1 MQRKKLLSIIC
12 ILAAAVLILVLLAR
26 HMGGETTAETGAPL
40 KTAAGMLYL
49 DSLESRDPA
58 EVDTLLQEFRA
69 QKIQEMRDEWLR
81 QVESGEINVWSLF
94 DNYVLLGD
102 SRSVGFS
109 YWGFL
114 PEERVM
120 AESGAKLYAL
130 RDHIPELQKLHPSSI
145 YLCYGLNDVIIGV
158 WPEPEDYV
166 ADYEELLGE
175 LRQALPDA
183 AFYVNS
189 ILPAI
194 DPAFDEWPGLVRIP
208 EYTQAVKEMCD
219 GIDNCYYV
227 DNDWLFEQ
235 HRDLW
240 APDGIHF
247 AAAFYRYWAANMI
260 AESYNSQIPQDETS
274 EDIPE
279 FAVPPAASDNNP

>member
-1 MQRKKLLSIIC
+1 MQRRKLLLII
-12 ILAAAVLILVLLAR
+12 LILVLAVVVLVLIAR
-26 HMGGETTAETGAPL
+26 HLGSDKPQTSEEPPDTASGI
-40 KTAAGMLYL
+40 LYL

-69 QKIQEMRDEWLR
+69 EKIRQMRDEWLH
-81 QVESGEINVWSLF
+81 QIETGEINVWSLF

-114 PEERVM
+114 PEERVL

-130 RDHIPELQKLHPSSI
+130 RDHIPDLEKLHPTSV

-166 ADYEELLGE
+166 ADYRELLGE
-175 LRQALPDA
+175 LQQALPDA
-183 AFYVNS
+183 SIYISS

-194 DPAFDEWPGLVRIP
+194 DPAFDEWPDLVRIP

-227 DNDWLFEQ
+227 DNQWLFDQ
-235 HRDLW
+235 YRDLW

-247 AAAFYRYWAANMI
+247 AAAFYQYWAASLI
-260 AESYNSQIPQDETS
+260 DET
-274 EDIPE
+274 
-279 FAVPPAASDNNP
+279 AAAHS